1 MAINLRRERTLA
13 AARRLSE
20 ITGEPMV
27 TEIER
32 ALLERLDRLEVD
44 RRARKQRIAK
54 LSALITA
61 DWPEEMKSG
70 DPTRHLY
77 DEAGLPR

>member
-54 LSALITA
+54 LSAAIAA
-61 DWPEEMKSG
+61 DWPEEMTSG
-70 DPTRHLY
+70 DHRDTAP
-77 DEAGLPR
+77 

>member
-1 MAINLRRERTLA
+1 MAINLRRERTLE

-20 ITGEPMV
+20 LTGEPMV

-32 ALLERLDRLEVD
+32 ALLERLERLEVD
-44 RRARKQRIAK
+44 RTARKQRIAK
-54 LSALITA
+54 LSASISA
-61 DWPEEMKSG
+61 QWPDEMMTG

-77 DEAGLPR
+77 DDAGLPK